1 MHGQLNN
8 IWVIGYNSSGI
19 PNPINSIYSID
30 FRNGTIDYD
39 TALAAAFSFRGC
51 DASICDSAGNLLF
64 YTNGLAVM
72 NAQHDTM
79 VNGDSL
85 NYSDEAYSSGGSL
98 TGMSYPQTI
107 LILPSPGQPDMYYL
121 IHQAYYLHPVLWT
134 NEYCDTLFYSIVD
147 MSQDSGKGAVV
158 TKNQVLWSGDLL
170 TDNLITIGGLS
181 ACKHANGRDWW
192 LVTHK
197 DSSNVFM
204 KFLLTPTGIAGPFLQ
219 TI

>member
-39 TALAAAFSFRGC
+39 TASAAAFSFRGC

-98 TGMSYPQTI
+98 TGHELSTNHTNTSLSRPARYVLPYPSG
-107 LILPSPGQPDMYYL
+107 L
-121 IHQAYYLHPVLWT
+121 
-134 NEYCDTLFYSIVD
+134 LFTSCALD
-147 MSQDSGKGAVV
+147 Q
-158 TKNQVLWSGDLL
+158 
-170 TDNLITIGGLS
+170 
-181 ACKHANGRDWW
+181 
-192 LVTHK
+192 
-197 DSSNVFM
+197 
-204 KFLLTPTGIAGPFLQ
+204 
-219 TI
+219 